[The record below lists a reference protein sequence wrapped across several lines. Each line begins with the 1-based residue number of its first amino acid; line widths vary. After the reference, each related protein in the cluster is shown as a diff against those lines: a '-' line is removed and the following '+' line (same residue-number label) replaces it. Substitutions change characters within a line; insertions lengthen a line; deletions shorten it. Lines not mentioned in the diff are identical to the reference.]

1 MTDMI
6 VGCPVLRREW
16 IIGPWVEA
24 VEESCARAGV
34 TPSYAF
40 VGDRRDPTWDALRA
54 SGPADRVAWLDHVTE
69 DVDQPFV
76 RNWTPDRHV
85 RMVALRNTLLERV
98 RKTAPRL
105 FFALD
110 SDVLLHPD
118 TVSDLL
124 EAGEGFD
131 AIGAACYLTVD
142 GLARPNCGWFAPGTF
157 DMRRSVMAPLTT
169 FRVDALLAAVLMTPT
184 AYAIDY
190 EFHPQAED
198 VGWSAAATRAGL
210 RLGWDNRHVNK
221 HVFGP
226 EMLDTVDERVGW

>member
-1 MTDMI
+1 MADLI

-16 IIGPWVEA
+16 IIGPWIDA
-24 VEESCARAGV
+24 VDASCAKAGV
-34 TPSYAF
+34 VPTYAF
-40 VGDRRDPTWDALRA
+40 VGDRRDPTFDVVSAIQL
-54 SGPADRVAWLDHVTE
+54 DRVAWLDHVDE
-69 DVDQPFV
+69 NVGQPFA

-85 RMVALRNTLLERV
+85 RMVSLRNTLLGMV
-98 RKTAPRL
+98 RREQPRL

-118 TVSDLL
+118 TISDLL
-124 EAGEGFD
+124 AAGEGFD

-157 DMRRSVMAPLTT
+157 DMCRSVMAPLTT
-169 FRVDALLAAVLMTPT
+169 FRVDVLLAAVLMTPA

-226 EMLDTVDERVGW
+226 EMLDKVDERVGW